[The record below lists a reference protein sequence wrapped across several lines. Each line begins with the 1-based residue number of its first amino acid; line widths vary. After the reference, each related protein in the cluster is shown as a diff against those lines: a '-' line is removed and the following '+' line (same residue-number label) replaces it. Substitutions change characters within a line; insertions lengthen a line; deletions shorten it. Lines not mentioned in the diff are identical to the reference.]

1 MMREI
6 LFRGKR
12 ADNGEWVYG
21 YLTRRPSAIQMP
33 GYAGPWY
40 IEVPP
45 KDPDDNGGVYNVL
58 PDTVGQ
64 YTEMIIKDDEKDD
77 DDVIEIFEG
86 DVIEGSVLLC
96 GHEERYRGVVKYHE
110 AAFGLCSVFD
120 PQKWDYDLGDFAR
133 ITRIS
138 KLDVDVIG
146 NVYDNPELF
155 EEATT

>member
-21 YLTRRPSAIQMP
+21 YLVRRPSAIQMP

-45 KDPDDNGGVYNVL
+45 KNPDDDGGVYHVL

-64 YTEMIIKDDEKDD
+64 YIGVTDIHGVK
-77 DDVIEIFEG
+77 VFEG
-86 DVIEGSVLLC
+86 DIVLERYHDPECGIQIIIGSVFWSESRRQYEITYGFSDDSVCLSNT
-96 GHEERYRGVVKYHE
+96 GVFEVVD
-110 AAFGLCSVFD
+110 SI
-120 PQKWDYDLGDFAR
+120 YDDSG
-133 ITRIS
+133 S
-138 KLDVDVIG
+138 KEG
-146 NVYDNPELF
+146 
-155 EEATT
+155 